1 MTREELFKFAET
13 EMQKTIDG
21 KAYKLQNAAK
31 QIAAKV
37 YREAFE
43 NGYQLAVEIA
53 TARRSTIKEAFCFTD
68 NMPDPETFLKNNTA
82 AALAAT
88 WEEYKTEKKKQQEQ
102 TADSCFGLRIG
113 DEFVQAACIGVVT
126 GLTPGRVHI
135 LWSDGSVGDRARSM
149 MNTAHPTGRHYG
161 DLSDILT
168 ALQKGPDND

>member
-82 AALAAT
+82 AALAET
-88 WEEYKTEKKKQQEQ
+88 WEEYKAEKKKQQEQ
-102 TADSCFGLRIG
+102 TADSCFGLHIG
-113 DEFVQAACIGVVT
+113 DEFIQHACVGVVT
-126 GLTPGRVHI
+126 GLTSDYVHI
-135 LWSDGSVGDRARSM
+135 LWADGSVGDRVRSL
-149 MNTAHPTGRHYG
+149 MNTAHPTGRHYE

>member
-31 QIAAKV
+31 QIVAKV

-53 TARRSTIKEAFCFTD
+53 TARVSAIKEAFGFTD

-149 MNTAHPTGRHYG
+149 MNTAHPTGRHY
-161 DLSDILT
+161 DSLSYILT
-168 ALQKGPDND
+168 VMDEGTDND